1 MPTIQKHWLM
11 LAVLFLAR
19 TTMALQ
25 FQTVA
30 STGPFLLDALEMDF
44 AALGALIGLY
54 MLPGVVIALPGG
66 LFGQRFG
73 AKRVVLAGLVLMALG
88 AAMMAVSSSFA
99 AAAAGRLIAGTGAV
113 LLNVMCTKM
122 IADWFAGREIVTAM
136 ALLVTS
142 WPFGLAVGLVAF
154 GPLAAAGG
162 WRAVMHLSAF
172 VSVASMLL
180 IAFAYRD
187 PPHAPSPSA
196 ARFRLE
202 LTGREWLLVG
212 VAAAIWGFY
221 NVAYIVLISFVP
233 ELFTARGY
241 ALVDASWIVSLIG
254 WVLIPSIPLAGYV
267 VERFGRPNLFMA
279 GGFSIAA
286 LAALALPFV
295 ASPLIA
301 FGVIALAIGAPA
313 GMIMALPAQALRPES
328 RAVGMGLF
336 FTCYYAA
343 LALLPGG
350 AGLAR
355 DLSGSPAAP
364 AVFAGAMMLLCL
376 IGLCVFLAAKRMT
389 IK

>member
-30 STGPFLLDALEMDF
+30 STGPFLLDALEIDF

-187 PPHAPSPSA
+187 PPHAPAPSA

-295 ASPLIA
+295 DSPLIA

-376 IGLCVFLAAKRMT
+376 IGLCVFLVAKRT
-389 IK
+389 TTK

>member
-1 MPTIQKHWLM
+1 MPSIQKRWLM

-30 STGPFLLDALEMDF
+30 STGPFLLDALGMDF
-44 AALGALIGLY
+44 ASLGALIGLY

-73 AKRVVLAGLVLMALG
+73 AKRVVLAGLVLMAVG

-142 WPFGLAVGLVAF
+142 WPFGLAIGLVAF
-154 GPLAAAGG
+154 GPLAAAGD

-172 VSVASMLL
+172 VSVVAMFL
-180 IAFAYRD
+180 IVFAYRD
-187 PPHAPSPSA
+187 PPHAPPPSA
-196 ARFRLE
+196 ARFRLD

-295 ASPLIA
+295 DSPLIA

-313 GMIMALPAQALRPES
+313 GMIMALPAQALRAES
-328 RAVGMGLF
+328 RAVGMGFF

-343 LALLPGG
+343 LAVLPGG

-364 AVFAGAMMLLCL
+364 AVFAAAMMLLCL
-376 IGLCVFLAAKRMT
+376 IGLGVFLAAKRT
-389 IK
+389 KIN

>member
-1 MPTIQKHWLM
+1 MAAIENRWLM

-30 STGPFLLDALEMDF
+30 STGPFLLDVLGIDF
-44 AALGALIGLY
+44 ASLGALIGLY

-154 GPLAAAGG
+154 GPLATAGG

-172 VSVASMLL
+172 VSVVAMFL
-180 IAFAYRD
+180 IVFAYRD
-187 PPHAPSPSA
+187 PPHVPAPSA

-202 LTGREWLLVG
+202 LKWREWLLVG
-212 VAAAIWGFY
+212 IAAAIWGFY

-233 ELFTARGY
+233 EFFTARGY

-267 VERFGRPNLFMA
+267 VERFGRPSLFMA

-286 LAALALPFV
+286 LAALAMPFV
-295 ASPLIA
+295 DFPLIA
-301 FGVIALAIGAPA
+301 FGVIVLAIGAPA
-313 GMIMALPAQALRPES
+313 GMIMALPAQVLRAES
-328 RAVGMGLF
+328 RAGGMGFF

-343 LALLPGG
+343 LAVLPGG
-350 AGLAR
+350 AGLVR
-355 DLSGSPAAP
+355 DLSGNPAAP
-364 AVFAGAMMLLCL
+364 AVFAAALMLLCL
-376 IGLCVFLAAKRMT
+376 IGLGLFLAAKRTT
-389 IK
+389 IN

>member
-1 MPTIQKHWLM
+1 MPSIQKRWLM

-30 STGPFLLDALEMDF
+30 STGPFLLDALGMDF
-44 AALGALIGLY
+44 ASLGVLIGLY

-88 AAMMAVSSSFA
+88 AAVMAVSSSFA
-99 AAAAGRLIAGTGAV
+99 AASAGRLIAGTGAV

-142 WPFGLAVGLVAF
+142 WPFGLAFGLVAF

-172 VSVASMLL
+172 VSVVAMFL
-180 IAFAYRD
+180 IVFAYRD
-187 PPHAPSPSA
+187 PPHAPAPA
-196 ARFRLE
+196 TARFRLD
-202 LTGREWLLVG
+202 LTRREWLLVG
-212 VAAAIWGFY
+212 IAAAIWGFY
-221 NVAYIVLISFVP
+221 NVAYIVLISFLP

-254 WVLIPSIPLAGYV
+254 WVLIPSIPFAGYV

-286 LAALALPFV
+286 LAALAMPFV
-295 ASPLIA
+295 DSPLIA
-301 FGVIALAIGAPA
+301 FGLIALAIGAPA
-313 GMIMALPAQALRPES
+313 GMIMALPAQALRAES
-328 RAVGMGLF
+328 RAVGMGFF

-343 LALLPGG
+343 LAVLPGG

-364 AVFAGAMMLLCL
+364 AVFAAAMMLLCL
-376 IGLCVFLAAKRMT
+376 IGLGLFLAAKRTT
-389 IK
+389 IN

>member
-30 STGPFLLDALEMDF
+30 STGPFLLDALKIDF

-154 GPLAAAGG
+154 GPLAAAAG

-180 IAFAYRD
+180 IVFAYRD
-187 PPHAPSPSA
+187 PPHVPAPSA
-196 ARFRLE
+196 ARFRLD

-254 WVLIPSIPLAGYV
+254 WVLIPSIPLA
-267 VERFGRPNLFMA
+267 
-279 GGFSIAA
+279 
-286 LAALALPFV
+286 
-295 ASPLIA
+295 
-301 FGVIALAIGAPA
+301 
-313 GMIMALPAQALRPES
+313 
-328 RAVGMGLF
+328 
-336 FTCYYAA
+336 
-343 LALLPGG
+343 
-350 AGLAR
+350 
-355 DLSGSPAAP
+355 
-364 AVFAGAMMLLCL
+364 
-376 IGLCVFLAAKRMT
+376 
-389 IK
+389 

>member
-30 STGPFLLDALEMDF
+30 STGPFLLDALEIDF

-73 AKRVVLAGLVLMALG
+73 AKQVVLAGLVLMALG

-187 PPHAPSPSA
+187 PPHAPAPSA

-295 ASPLIA
+295 DSPLIA

-376 IGLCVFLAAKRMT
+376 IGLCVFLVAKRT
-389 IK
+389 TTK

>member
-1 MPTIQKHWLM
+1 MAAIEKRWLM

-30 STGPFLLDALEMDF
+30 STGPFLLDALGIDF
-44 AALGALIGLY
+44 ASLGALIGLY

-172 VSVASMLL
+172 VSVVAMFL
-180 IAFAYRD
+180 IVFVYRD
-187 PPHAPSPSA
+187 PPHVPAPSA

-202 LTGREWLLVG
+202 LKGREWLLVG
-212 VAAAIWGFY
+212 IAAAIWGFY

-267 VERFGRPNLFMA
+267 VERFGRPSLFMA

-286 LAALALPFV
+286 LAALAMPFV
-295 ASPLIA
+295 DYPLIA
-301 FGVIALAIGAPA
+301 FGVIVLAIGAPA
-313 GMIMALPAQALRPES
+313 GMIMALPAQVLRAES
-328 RAVGMGLF
+328 RAGGMGFF

-343 LALLPGG
+343 LAVLPGG
-350 AGLAR
+350 AGLTR

-364 AVFAGAMMLLCL
+364 AVFAAALMLLCL
-376 IGLCVFLAAKRMT
+376 IGLGVFLAAKRTT
-389 IK
+389 IN

>member
-30 STGPFLLDALEMDF
+30 STGPFLLDALEIDF

-73 AKRVVLAGLVLMALG
+73 AKQVVLAGLVLMALG

-187 PPHAPSPSA
+187 PPHAPAPSA

-279 GGFSIAA
+279 GGFSTAA

-376 IGLCVFLAAKRMT
+376 IGLCVFLVAKRT
-389 IK
+389 TTK

>member
-30 STGPFLLDALEMDF
+30 STGPFLLDALEIDF

-187 PPHAPSPSA
+187 PPHAPAPSA

-279 GGFSIAA
+279 GGFSTAA

-295 ASPLIA
+295 DSPLIA

-376 IGLCVFLAAKRMT
+376 IGLCVFLVAKRT
-389 IK
+389 TTK

>member
-30 STGPFLLDALEMDF
+30 STGPFLLDALEIDF

-187 PPHAPSPSA
+187 PPHAPAPSA

-279 GGFSIAA
+279 GGFSTAA

-301 FGVIALAIGAPA
+301 FGAIALAIGAPA

-376 IGLCVFLAAKRMT
+376 IGLCVFLVAKRT
-389 IK
+389 TTK

>member
-30 STGPFLLDALEMDF
+30 STGPFLLDALEIDF

-187 PPHAPSPSA
+187 PPHAPAPSA

-279 GGFSIAA
+279 GGFSTAA

-376 IGLCVFLAAKRMT
+376 IGLCVFLVAKRT
-389 IK
+389 TTK

>member
-1 MPTIQKHWLM
+1 
-11 LAVLFLAR
+11 
-19 TTMALQ
+19 
-25 FQTVA
+25 
-30 STGPFLLDALEMDF
+30 
-44 AALGALIGLY
+44 
-54 MLPGVVIALPGG
+54 
-66 LFGQRFG
+66 
-73 AKRVVLAGLVLMALG
+73 
-88 AAMMAVSSSFA
+88 
-99 AAAAGRLIAGTGAV
+99 V

-122 IADWFAGREIVTAM
+122 VADWFAGREIVTAM

-154 GPLAAAGG
+154 GPLAAVGG
-162 WRAVMHLSAF
+162 WRSVMHLSAL

-180 IAFAYRD
+180 IVFAYRD
-187 PPHAPSPSA
+187 PPHAPAPSTA
-196 ARFRLE
+196 SFRLD
-202 LTGREWLLVG
+202 LTRREWLLVG

-241 ALVDASWIVSLIG
+241 ALVDANWIVSLIG
-254 WVLIPSIPLAGYV
+254 WVLIPSVPLAGYV

-295 ASPLIA
+295 DSPLIA

-313 GMIMALPAQALRPES
+313 GMIMALPAQALRAES
-328 RAVGMGLF
+328 RAVGMGFF

-376 IGLCVFLAAKRMT
+376 IGLCVFLAAKRTT
-389 IK
+389 IRKTIN

>member
-1 MPTIQKHWLM
+1 MAAIEKRWLM

-30 STGPFLLDALEMDF
+30 STGPFLLDALGMDF
-44 AALGALIGLY
+44 ASLGALIGLY

-99 AAAAGRLIAGTGAV
+99 PAAAGRLIAGTGAV

-172 VSVASMLL
+172 VSVVAMFL
-180 IAFAYRD
+180 IVFAYRD
-187 PPHAPSPSA
+187 PPHAPAPSA

-202 LTGREWLLVG
+202 LKGREWLLVG
-212 VAAAIWGFY
+212 IAAAIWGFY

-254 WVLIPSIPLAGYV
+254 WVLIPSIPLVGYV
-267 VERFGRPNLFMA
+267 VERFGRPSLFMA

-286 LAALALPFV
+286 LAALAMPFV
-295 ASPLIA
+295 DFPLIA
-301 FGVIALAIGAPA
+301 FGVIVLAIGAPA
-313 GMIMALPAQALRPES
+313 GMIMALPAQVLRAES
-328 RAVGMGLF
+328 RAGGMGFF

-343 LALLPGG
+343 LAVLPGG

-364 AVFAGAMMLLCL
+364 AVFAAALMLLCL
-376 IGLCVFLAAKRMT
+376 IGLGVFLAAKRTT
-389 IK
+389 IN

>member
-376 IGLCVFLAAKRMT
+376 IGLCVFLAAKRTT

>member
-1 MPTIQKHWLM
+1 MAAIEKRWLM

-30 STGPFLLDALEMDF
+30 STGPFLLDALGIDF
-44 AALGALIGLY
+44 ASLGVLIGLY

-99 AAAAGRLIAGTGAV
+99 AASAGRLIAGTGAV

-172 VSVASMLL
+172 VSVVAMVL
-180 IAFAYRD
+180 IVFAYRD
-187 PPHAPSPSA
+187 PPHAPAPSA
-196 ARFRLE
+196 ARFRLD
-202 LTGREWLLVG
+202 LNGREWLLVG
-212 VAAAIWGFY
+212 IAAAIWGFY
-221 NVAYIVLISFVP
+221 NVGYIVLISFTP
-233 ELFTARGY
+233 ELFTAWGY

-279 GGFSIAA
+279 GGFAGAA
-286 LAALALPFV
+286 LAALAMPFV
-295 ASPLIA
+295 DFPLVA

-313 GMIMALPAQALRPES
+313 GMIMALPAQALRAES
-328 RAVGMGLF
+328 RAVGMGFF

-364 AVFAGAMMLLCL
+364 AVFAAAMMLLCL
-376 IGLCVFLAAKRMT
+376 IGLGLFLAAKRTT
-389 IK
+389 IN

>member
-30 STGPFLLDALEMDF
+30 STGPFLLDALEIDF

-73 AKRVVLAGLVLMALG
+73 AKRAVLAGLVLMALG

-187 PPHAPSPSA
+187 PPHAPAPSA

-295 ASPLIA
+295 DSPLIA

-376 IGLCVFLAAKRMT
+376 IGLCVFLVAKRT
-389 IK
+389 TTK

>member
-1 MPTIQKHWLM
+1 MPSIQKRWLM

-30 STGPFLLDALEMDF
+30 STGPFLRDALSIDF
-44 AALGALIGLY
+44 AALGTLIGLY

-99 AAAAGRLIAGTGAV
+99 AASAGRLIAGTGAV

-172 VSVASMLL
+172 VSVVAMFL
-180 IAFAYRD
+180 IVFAYRD
-187 PPHAPSPSA
+187 PPHAPAPA
-196 ARFRLE
+196 MARFRLD
-202 LTGREWLLVG
+202 LNRREWLLVG
-212 VAAAIWGFY
+212 IAAAIWGFY
-221 NVAYIVLISFVP
+221 NVAYIVLISFTP

-254 WVLIPSIPLAGYV
+254 WVLIPSIPFAGYV

-286 LAALALPFV
+286 LAALAMPFV
-295 ASPLIA
+295 DSPLIA

-313 GMIMALPAQALRPES
+313 GMIMALPAQALRAES
-328 RAVGMGLF
+328 RAVGMGFF

-343 LALLPGG
+343 LAVLPGG

-364 AVFAGAMMLLCL
+364 AVFAAAMMLLCL
-376 IGLCVFLAAKRMT
+376 IGLGLFLAAKRTT
-389 IK
+389 IN